1 MPSREIA
8 SDLAISCR
16 RVDQIWKYF
25 KDHGHEP
32 LIGDHVG
39 RPRKPYDEN
48 EAQLVKEAHAC
59 FGFGARMLE
68 TVINKKYL
76 ANISHNRIHMY
87 LLTQGLSVR
96 DPKKQK
102 RRKWVRYERKHS
114 MSAGHIDWHKDDRT
128 GMNVCIILDDASRKV
143 LAGGEFRAINTE
155 TACSL
160 WTKWFGIIGGSV
172 Q

>member
-1 MPSREIA
+1 MALNFCRVPKLFRSPFSPESLAQDMKLNRRKIHRIIRRKQDGVPSREIA
-8 SDLAISCR
+8 SELDISGR

-32 LIGDHVG
+32 LIGNRVG

-48 EAQLVKEAHAC
+48 EARLVKEAHSR

-68 TVINKKYL
+68 TVINKMYL
-76 ANISHNRIHMY
+76 VKISHNRIHMC

-102 RRKWVRYERKHS
+102 
-114 MSAGHIDWHKDDRT
+114 
-128 GMNVCIILDDASRKV
+128 
-143 LAGGEFRAINTE
+143 
-155 TACSL
+155 
-160 WTKWFGIIGGSV
+160 
-172 Q
+172 